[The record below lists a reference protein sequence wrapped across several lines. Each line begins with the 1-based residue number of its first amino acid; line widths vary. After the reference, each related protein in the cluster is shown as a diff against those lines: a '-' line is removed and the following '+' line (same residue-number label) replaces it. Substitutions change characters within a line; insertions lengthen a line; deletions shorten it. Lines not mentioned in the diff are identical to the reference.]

1 MGETLRSGCPIQ
13 ARAHRAKAISI
24 TFRDGS
30 EPFPS
35 PNPIRNQPFPIDLCD
50 CSDTGHGFS
59 FWFGGEG
66 PRRSARE
73 ILMAFAVRIAVPRVR
88 YAFPVSMRD
97 K

>member
-35 PNPIRNQPFPIDLCD
+35 PNPIRNQPLPIDLCD
-50 CSDTGHGFS
+50 CSDPAGHVVLLDLAS
-59 FWFGGEG
+59 
-66 PRRSARE
+66 RS
-73 ILMAFAVRIAVPRVR
+73 
-88 YAFPVSMRD
+88 PVLELIDCPDPITHQESD
-97 K
+97 HA